1 VQTECNSGQFA
12 FEGFEKR
19 AVVASF
25 DGGAI
30 TSDAGAL
37 LLRETDRILGMSER
51 VAGCFT
57 DHRDQTRVDHTV
69 QTMVAQRIH
78 GIALGYE
85 DLNDHDDLRHD
96 PVLALHSTTLEMRSR
111 NVAPLAGRST
121 LNRLE
126 HAPGSVRRRKKSR
139 REKMRE
145 AISAKSA
152 ASSPAPALDQTTAST
167 PAVTEHR
174 YHKISHA
181 PEKVEALFVDFYLD
195 AHRKKPPKLIVLDPD
210 GTDDPIHGNQ
220 EGSFF
225 HGYYD
230 CYCYIPLYIFSGRD
244 LLAAKLR
251 SADADGAAGARE
263 EIARIVTAIRA
274 RWPKVKIIVRA
285 DSGFCRDDLLTW
297 CEQNRVEYVIGLPW
311 NSRLDGMIEQEL
323 QQARAIAEAQMQ
335 ALPEQP
341 ESKSAR
347 VFKELRYRTR
357 ETWSAERRTLILL
370 VKIRQ
375 AFWPLSPRPSGQG
388 TRPIHASSSPRKA

>member
-1 VQTECNSGQFA
+1 MKYLTEY
-12 FEGFEKR
+12 
-19 AVVASF
+19 
-25 DGGAI
+25 
-30 TSDAGAL
+30 
-37 LLRETDRILGMSER
+37 
-51 VAGCFT
+51 
-57 DHRDQTRVDHTV
+57 RD
-69 QTMVAQRIH
+69 
-78 GIALGYE
+78 
-85 DLNDHDDLRHD
+85 
-96 PVLALHSTTLEMRSR
+96 
-111 NVAPLAGRST
+111 
-121 LNRLE
+121 
-126 HAPGSVRRRKKSR
+126 
-139 REKMRE
+139 
-145 AISAKSA
+145 
-152 ASSPAPALDQTTAST
+152 
-167 PAVTEHR
+167 
-174 YHKISHA
+174 

-297 CEQNRVEYVIGLPW
+297 CEQNRVEYVIGLPG